1 MKAERLAQVED
12 IYHAVLEVSAEEW
25 PSFLTSSCGG
35 DADLRREVE
44 SLLSY
49 SNKPHSLI
57 DVPPLDVA
65 AELVRE
71 NHHPNIIGKK
81 IKHYKILSQIGTG
94 GMGDV
99 FLAKDTVLE
108 RNVAIKFVS
117 KQFSQDA
124 AGLKRFLREAKTAS
138 SLNHPNIITVHE
150 VGKTKDTPFIATE
163 FIEGKTLRNV
173 LDNGGLR
180 FEESIDIVV
189 QVASALIAAHSAGI
203 YHRDIK
209 PENIM
214 LRSDKLVKVLD
225 FGLAKI
231 AGTPTLGEYTIVP
244 VQNDLKL
251 SSPGLVMGTL
261 AYMSPEQAAG
271 KITDARSDIWSL
283 GVVMFEMFSGQKPF
297 IGDSPDELR
306 ASILDGSPLSLVE
319 SIPVAVRDVIAKT
332 LAKDPNARYQ
342 SADELLSDI
351 NKFGGGQVVRARRK
365 HRVLTMGVGAMLI
378 ALLSFA
384 GYYYSTSNSK
394 SVNSIAV
401 MPFENESGD
410 TEGEYLSDG
419 MSEALINEL
428 SQLQNVK
435 VIARGSSFKYK
446 GQNTDIQRVARE
458 LGVQAIMTGKVSLRD
473 GMLNVNAE
481 LVNASDN
488 SQIWGG
494 SFVRRRSELEQIHR
508 DIVRQIGVSLNLLP
522 AKSGQQ
528 VAQADPQAYELLLK
542 GRYSHSKSTEE
553 GAKKAI
559 EYFEQA
565 IAIDPNYALA
575 HAAMASSY
583 LYLGANGFD
592 APNESME
599 RAEIAAARA
608 QELNGDLA
616 EVHLASATINQFAWN
631 WAAAENEFEKA
642 TELNAN
648 LASVHF
654 GYALFLSTQGRHE
667 QAIVEMKQARDL
679 DPLKKGINL
688 NIAYVLYFAQ
698 RYDEALE
705 QYSNG
710 IDLVPEYGG
719 AYYGRGLARTAT
731 GNFAEAITDFKEMI
745 RLNGE
750 HTGVNCY
757 LGYALAKAGRI
768 NESRAIL
775 RRLEKGI
782 EYVSPV
788 ELAILYIGLGEKEK
802 ALAALE
808 RGFAE
813 RDSQMQF
820 LMIEPNFNEIR
831 SEPRFAEL
839 VRKVGLPS

>member
-1 MKAERLAQVED
+1 
-12 IYHAVLEVSAEEW
+12 
-25 PSFLTSSCGG
+25 
-35 DADLRREVE
+35 
-44 SLLSY
+44 
-49 SNKPHSLI
+49 
-57 DVPPLDVA
+57 
-65 AELVRE
+65 
-71 NHHPNIIGKK
+71 
-81 IKHYKILSQIGTG
+81 
-94 GMGDV
+94 
-99 FLAKDTVLE
+99 
-108 RNVAIKFVS
+108 
-117 KQFSQDA
+117 
-124 AGLKRFLREAKTAS
+124 
-138 SLNHPNIITVHE
+138 
-150 VGKTKDTPFIATE
+150 
-163 FIEGKTLRNV
+163 
-173 LDNGGLR
+173 
-180 FEESIDIVV
+180 
-189 QVASALIAAHSAGI
+189 
-203 YHRDIK
+203 
-209 PENIM
+209 
-214 LRSDKLVKVLD
+214 
-225 FGLAKI
+225 
-231 AGTPTLGEYTIVP
+231 
-244 VQNDLKL
+244 
-251 SSPGLVMGTL
+251 
-261 AYMSPEQAAG
+261 
-271 KITDARSDIWSL
+271 
-283 GVVMFEMFSGQKPF
+283 
-297 IGDSPDELR
+297 
-306 ASILDGSPLSLVE
+306 
-319 SIPVAVRDVIAKT
+319 
-332 LAKDPNARYQ
+332 
-342 SADELLSDI
+342 
-351 NKFGGGQVVRARRK
+351 
-365 HRVLTMGVGAMLI
+365 
-378 ALLSFA
+378 
-384 GYYYSTSNSK
+384 
-394 SVNSIAV
+394 